1 MKRAT
6 AILAAIITVTILA
19 FFVRSKMG
27 VASAADK
34 KQYKVAKVEI
44 GTVKK
49 TVSATGILQPWTTVD
64 IKSKAGGRVD
74 DMLVDVGS
82 RVKVGQEIAKIDP
95 TDTQLSVDQ
104 AQADINKAN
113 AQTSQSKMTWELQKK
128 QSELAV
134 ETAQASLGA
143 AQASLD
149 SARARLETARQQSAA
164 QPVLTSST
172 IASAQANYESA
183 QKQLDEMVQATHP
196 QERASAK
203 SSYDQA
209 EANRVN
215 AESNLARQKKL
226 MDQGFVSK
234 QVVEQAQANFDVATA
249 QLVNAKQKLDTMKQE
264 QDAAEATQRARVR
277 QAEAQ
282 LNNAKAG
289 KVDVAVRESSV
300 RDAQAAVR
308 QAEKTV
314 SNARKSVELA
324 QANRANIDIRQTDIL
339 SAEATKMR
347 AMATMKNAAKTLDQT
362 VVRAPSDG
370 VVLKKYVER
379 GTYITSG
386 MSLTS
391 AGASIVQ
398 LGDVTKM
405 YVDVTVDETD
415 IANVDE
421 GQAVDVSIEA
431 YPGIP
436 FDGKVK
442 RIDPQAVI
450 ESNVTNIHVRV
461 EIDNSDAKFQLL
473 KPGMNATCEFV
484 KGKKE
489 NVVTVPADAVRTD
502 DDGKYVEVV
511 APGTGKPAPPDPKTG
526 QAADADTLVDCKI
539 IKRYVNKDPSGQ
551 EADHLEGNDGIE
563 IVNGVKAGE
572 TIVTQTIEPVVQQAG
587 GALGGGFP
595 GMRGGGQRSGG
606 GGGGGGQRR

>member
-1 MKRAT
+1 MKRA
-6 AILAAIITVTILA
+6 AAIITVIILVTVVA
-19 FFVRSKMG
+19 FLVRSKMG

-34 KQYKVAKVEI
+34 KQYKTAKVEV

-49 TVSATGILQPWTTVD
+49 TVSATGTLQPWTTVD

-95 TDTQLSVDQ
+95 TDTQLAVDQ
-104 AQADINKAN
+104 AQADINRAT
-113 AQTSQSKMTWELQKK
+113 AQTSQSTMTWELQKK
-128 QSELAV
+128 QSELAI
-134 ETAQASLGA
+134 ETAKTSLGSSQASLE
-143 AQASLD
+143 STK
-149 SARARLETARQQSAA
+149 ARLDTAKQQSDA
-164 QPVLTSST
+164 QPGLTSST
-172 IASAQANYESA
+172 IASAQANLDSA
-183 QKQLDEMVQATHP
+183 KTQLDEVVQATHP
-196 QERASAK
+196 QDRATAK
-203 SSYDQA
+203 SNYDEA

-226 MDQGFVSK
+226 MDQGYVSK
-234 QVVEQAQANFDVATA
+234 QVVDQAQASYDVAKA
-249 QLVNAKQKLDTMKQE
+249 QVANSKRKLDTLQQE
-264 QDAAEATQRARVR
+264 QDASEATQRARVR

-282 LNNAKAG
+282 YNNAKAG
-289 KVDVAVRESSV
+289 KVDVRVRESNV

-308 QAEKTV
+308 QAEKAV
-314 SNARKSVELA
+314 SNAEKALDLA
-324 QANRANIDIRQTDIL
+324 VANRANINIRKSDIIQ
-339 SAEATKMR
+339 AEATKMR
-347 AMATMKNAAKTLDQT
+347 ATATMKNAAKTLDQT
-362 VVRAPSDG
+362 VVRAPSEG
-370 VVLKKYVER
+370 VVLKKYVEK

-421 GQAVDVSIEA
+421 GQSVDVSIEA

-436 FDGKVK
+436 FEGKVK
-442 RIDPQAVI
+442 RIDPQAVV

-461 EIDNSDAKFQLL
+461 EIDNSDTKFQLL

-511 APGTGKPAPPDPKTG
+511 APGTGRPAPPDPKTG
-526 QAADADTLVDCKI
+526 QPADADTLIDCKI
-539 IKRYVNKDPSGQ
+539 IKRYVNKDASGQ
-551 EADHLEGNDGIE
+551 EIDHLEGNDGIE

-572 TIVTQTIEPVVQQAG
+572 LIVTQTIEPVVKQAG

-606 GGGGGGQRR
+606 GASGGQRR